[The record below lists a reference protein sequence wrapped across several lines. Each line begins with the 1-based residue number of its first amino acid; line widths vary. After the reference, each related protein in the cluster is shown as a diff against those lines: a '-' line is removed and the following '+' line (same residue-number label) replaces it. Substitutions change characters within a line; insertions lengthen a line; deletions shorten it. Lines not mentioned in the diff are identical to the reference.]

1 MQAGQT
7 KGIVKNIKD
16 RFPNKEVYWLP
27 NGIDSELYNPDL
39 VNAGW
44 REKNN
49 FSETDFILMY
59 AGTIGHIYSWEMV
72 MKAAQLT
79 SKEHS
84 IKWLII
90 GAGAAKE
97 KLVEMKEKMGISN
110 VFIFEPV
117 PRTSLPEIWKSVNA
131 LFLPLL
137 NLEWNKG
144 VVPAKSFEAMAMK
157 VPILLGA
164 EGEAKEFFIDEAKAG
179 LSFIPEDTDDFV
191 KKVLYL
197 FNNKDECLKFGEN
210 GRNYVMEKFERTT
223 ITNNFYDF
231 LNSIS

>member
-1 MQAGQT
+1 MG
-7 KGIVKNIKD
+7 
-16 RFPNKEVYWLP
+16 E
-27 NGIDSELYNPDL
+27 
-39 VNAGW
+39 
-44 REKNN
+44 
-49 FSETDFILMY
+49 
-59 AGTIGHIYSWEMV
+59 
-72 MKAAQLT
+72 
-79 SKEHS
+79 
-84 IKWLII
+84 I

-97 KLVEMKEKMGISN
+97 KLVEMKKKMKLTN

-117 PRTSLPEIWKSVNA
+117 PRSSLPEIWKAVNA

-179 LSFIPEDTDDFV
+179 LSFIPEDTEDFV
-191 KKVLYL
+191 KRVMYL
-197 FNNKDECLKFGEN
+197 FNNRDECIKMGES
-210 GRNYVMEKFERTT
+210 GRNYVMKNFERTT

-231 LNSIS
+231 LKSLA